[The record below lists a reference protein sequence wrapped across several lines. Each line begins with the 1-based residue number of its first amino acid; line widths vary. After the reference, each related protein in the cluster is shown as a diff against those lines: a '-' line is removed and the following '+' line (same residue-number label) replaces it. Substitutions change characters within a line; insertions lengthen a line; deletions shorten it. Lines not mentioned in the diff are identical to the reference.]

1 MLKRD
6 NYADRVDVAQLVC
19 GTKTSKA
26 CHIREREMAT
36 RTVASSCGNFWRRKR
51 SEHIIRRVA
60 HAVKLEC
67 PPTVRLGEHTFNAD
81 VCTLAERF
89 KFIITEI
96 PQREH
101 RTCL

>member
-67 PPTVRLGEHTFNAD
+67 PPTVRLGEQAGLEDSRPST
-81 VCTLAERF
+81 
-89 KFIITEI
+89 
-96 PQREH
+96 H
-101 RTCL
+101 RLLHIH